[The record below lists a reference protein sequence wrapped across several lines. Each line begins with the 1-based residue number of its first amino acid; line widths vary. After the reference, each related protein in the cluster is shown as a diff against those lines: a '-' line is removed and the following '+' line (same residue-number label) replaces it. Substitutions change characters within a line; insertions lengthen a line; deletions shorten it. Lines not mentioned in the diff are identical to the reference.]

1 MTQVEMHTLSVVA
14 ENRTKRPNTVVL
26 MAGGFGSRLG
36 ELTRTVPKPLIPV
49 GGRPVLERIICR
61 MRAMGLSDYV
71 ITTHYLPEKIRSH
84 CRDGSH
90 WDCDIRYVQESAPL
104 GTAGGLALI
113 GEVGPDPVLVCNAD
127 ILTDIDYA
135 DLLRVHDRKRAAL
148 TIVTVP
154 YRVTVPF
161 GVLGVTPGGDVT
173 EVREK
178 PTYSYQVSAGTYVID
193 PVMFDLIGVDE
204 RLDMPEF
211 IERVRTAGGRIA
223 AYAFEGYWLDIGRPD
238 DLQRA
243 ARDMERAA
251 LAG

>member
-1 MTQVEMHTLSVVA
+1 MHTLSVVGESRA
-14 ENRTKRPNTVVL
+14 SRTNTVVL

-36 ELTRTVPKPLIPV
+36 ELTRHLPKPLIPV

-84 CRDGSH
+84 CGDGSS
-90 WDCDIRYVQESAPL
+90 WDCDIRYVQETAPL
-104 GTAGGLALI
+104 GTAGGLAL
-113 GEVGPDPVLVCNAD
+113 VGDVGADPVLVCNAD
-127 ILTDIDYA
+127 ILTDINYA
-135 DLLRVHDRKRAAL
+135 DLLRLHDRKGAAL
-148 TIVTVP
+148 TVVTVP
-154 YRVTVPF
+154 YQVSVPF
-161 GVLGVTPGGDVT
+161 GVLGVTPAGDVT

-178 PTYSYQVSAGTYVID
+178 PTFSYQVSAGTYVVD
-193 PVMFDLIGVDE
+193 PAMFDLIRTNE

-211 IERVRTAGGRIA
+211 IDRVRSSGGRVA
-223 AYAFEGYWLDIGRPD
+223 AYQFDGYWLDIGRPD

-243 ARDMERAA
+243 ARDMERAS